1 VKPARWRARL
11 RWLHRWL
18 GLGLGLLFAL
28 IGLSGSLLA
37 LQPEI
42 LRLQHPDW
50 PAVVASNEAL
60 AAALDRIAHSAAAD
74 EITAIDLPTERLP
87 VWQAYT
93 AQDRR
98 HYFDAQSGEWLLTRD
113 VRNDWLLWLRDLHTH
128 LLAGEIGE
136 QALGIAGLC
145 LLLLLASGLYLWWPR
160 WHLLRSS
167 LRWHLKPT
175 VVRWLSWHRSSGAM
189 VFAGLLTLG
198 LTGVAMIYGSPVR
211 TSLRWMAGEGAE
223 VTAPASLPSRH
234 APIQWQ
240 AILHAAQLA
249 MPEAELRRVAF
260 PHADNAWVVIRARQ
274 PAEWHPNGR
283 SVIWIDPYDGP
294 RRENARRDDA
304 GLGFTTGRSDLPRS
318 RRFRGRRDLARQRP
332 RAWYR
337 SGVPV
342 GHRCHALVDQAATS
356 PDPQREPSRTA
367 ASLTDSVVTE
377 GCDVATQ

>member
-260 PHADNAWVVIRARQ
+260 PHADNAWVVIRTRQ

-283 SVIWIDPYDGP
+283 SVIWIDPYEARVAKTHDATMQGWGSRLDEGLYP
-294 RRENARRDDA
+294 VHGGFVGGVIWLGSVLALGIAPAFLLVTGAMLWWTKRQHRQIRNAN
-304 GLGFTTGRSDLPRS
+304 LPE
-318 RRFRGRRDLARQRP
+318 QRP
-332 RAWYR
+332 R
-337 SGVPV
+337 
-342 GHRCHALVDQAATS
+342 
-356 PDPQREPSRTA
+356 
-367 ASLTDSVVTE
+367 
-377 GCDVATQ
+377 